1 MLASSEKEVLQS
13 KGNIMKTQT
22 RALIASI
29 TTAAMLAGSMI
40 MVAPAAQADSWGNGG
55 DRCRDEHRCH
65 NDRSY
70 NNGYRFNNGYY
81 GHDNGYYGYDN
92 GGGAFVAG
100 IIGLMAGTVLGNAI
114 SHPYRGGSSCEER
127 FRSYK
132 PATGTYTGYDGLQH
146 RCP

>member
-1 MLASSEKEVLQS
+1 
-13 KGNIMKTQT
+13 
-22 RALIASI
+22 
-29 TTAAMLAGSMI
+29 
-40 MVAPAAQADSWGNGG
+40 MVTSAAQARD
-55 DRCRDEHRCH
+55 DRCHDRFCH
-65 NDRSY
+65 NDHSY
-70 NNGYRFNNGYY
+70 NNGHRFNNGYNGYNGYY
-81 GHDNGYYGYDN
+81 GYDNGYYGYDN

-127 FRSYK
+127 FRSYN

>member
-29 TTAAMLAGSMI
+29 ATAAMLAAGMI
-40 MVAPAAQADSWGNGG
+40 IVTPAAQADSWGNGG

-65 NDRSY
+65 NDHSY
-70 NNGYRFNNGYY
+70 NNGYRFN
-81 GHDNGYYGYDN
+81 NGYYGYDN

-127 FRSYK
+127 FRSYN